1 MAACGAAL
9 GLVAVPSWR
18 SLEMEPRPSEPAGR
32 LDIFERQIREG
43 AEARRA
49 SLRAD
54 AVVLAE
60 RVESLERMLGDE
72 IGRRTD
78 GQADLRAGLEE
89 RLAAAQGK
97 LDSVFLDQFDSVQ
110 SSILALDERLRA
122 VEQDFGCCR
131 EAYLQERQGH
141 CARNFGSL
149 QSLQQAFGKEMCQR
163 REREALLT
171 AALAEAE
178 RRAEVRLGQGRLTCE
193 RRFDQLRQDATACV
207 RELEASRE
215 RFRVGAAAELDQVK
229 RELVLAARAREQAD
243 DDIVALLNRYTGDMQ
258 RALCSAS
265 TDSVRA
271 ASARSSFS
279 L

>member
-1 MAACGAAL
+1 MGP
-9 GLVAVPSWR
+9 VAVPKLR
-18 SLEMEPRPSEPAGR
+18 GLGVEPRPGELAGR
-32 LDIFERQIREG
+32 IDAFERQIQEG
-43 AEARRA
+43 AESRRA
-49 SLRAD
+49 SLHAD
-54 AVVLAE
+54 TVGLAE
-60 RVESLERMLGDE
+60 RVESLEQMLGDE
-72 IGRRTD
+72 MRRRSD

-110 SSILALDERLRA
+110 SSILALDERMRA
-122 VEQDFGCCR
+122 VEQDFGRCR
-131 EAYLQERQGH
+131 EAYLQEHQGH
-141 CARNFGSL
+141 CARNFASL

-163 REREALLT
+163 KDREALLSG
-171 AALAEAE
+171 ALAEAE
-178 RRAEVRLGQGRLTCE
+178 RRAEARLDQARLTCE

-215 RFRVGAAAELDQVK
+215 CFRASAAAELDQAK
-229 RELVLAARAREQAD
+229 RELVLATRAREQAD
-243 DDIVALLNRYTGDMQ
+243 DDIVALLNRYTTDMQ

-271 ASARSSFS
+271 AGLRSSFS